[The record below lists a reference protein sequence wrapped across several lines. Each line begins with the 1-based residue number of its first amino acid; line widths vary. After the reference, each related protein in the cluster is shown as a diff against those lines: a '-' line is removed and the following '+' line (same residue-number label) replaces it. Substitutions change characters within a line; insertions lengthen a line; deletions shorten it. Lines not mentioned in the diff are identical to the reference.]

1 MYAVLGRSGYF
12 VDSRRY
18 VDMMTETLWRNAT
31 SVLVGALLLAGCSDD
46 EPTKADRVTAA
57 SVPGAPS
64 GAAADEA
71 AKGAPASNVTE
82 KTDLIEFD
90 YAYPQEAAQIAE
102 LAKALDGD
110 RATKREALV
119 AAAERDKA
127 AAEKGEF
134 PYRAH
139 SHRQIWQRVTNT
151 PRFLSLSAEIET
163 YAGGA
168 HGMQT
173 FDTLIWDRNRRKQMK
188 PLDLFQSSEA
198 FDAAIRE
205 PFCAA
210 IKRAKAA
217 KGIVADEAPD
227 SVFAKCPP
235 ASAQTVWLGSSD
247 GRYLDRMTIAIAPYE
262 IGPYAEGSYKINVP
276 VTGALVRVV
285 KDDYARDFLPI
296 N

>member
-1 MYAVLGRSGYF
+1 
-12 VDSRRY
+12 
-18 VDMMTETLWRNAT
+18 MTTEIFWRNAT
-31 SVLVGALLLAGCSDD
+31 SVLAGALLLAGCSDD
-46 EPTKADRVTAA
+46 KPTKADKVAAA
-57 SVPGAPS
+57 SVTGAPPQ
-64 GAAADEA
+64 GGGDEA
-71 AKGAPASNVTE
+71 VKGAPASNVAE
-82 KTDLIEFD
+82 KTDLIDFG
-90 YAYPQEAAQIAE
+90 YAYPREAAQIPE

-110 RATKREALV
+110 RSVKREALV
-119 AAAERDKA
+119 AAAERDRA
-127 AAEKGEF
+127 AAEKGGF

-139 SHRQIWQRVTNT
+139 SHRQTWQRVTST

-168 HGMQT
+168 HGMQG

-188 PLDLFQSSEA
+188 PLDLFQGGEA

-276 VTGALVRVV
+276 VTGALVKVV
-285 KDDYARDFLPI
+285 KEEFARDFLPI

>member
-1 MYAVLGRSGYF
+1 MT
-12 VDSRRY
+12 
-18 VDMMTETLWRNAT
+18 TETLWRNAT
-31 SVLVGALLLAGCSDD
+31 SVLAGALLLAGCSDD
-46 EPTKADRVTAA
+46 KPTKADKVAAA
-57 SVPGAPS
+57 SVSGAPS

-90 YAYPQEAAQIAE
+90 YAYPKEAAQIAE
-102 LAKALDGD
+102 LAKALDSD

-188 PLDLFQSSEA
+188 PLDLFTSSEA

-235 ASAQTVWLGSSD
+235 ASAQTVWLGSAD

-285 KDDYARDFLPI
+285 KDEYARDFLPI